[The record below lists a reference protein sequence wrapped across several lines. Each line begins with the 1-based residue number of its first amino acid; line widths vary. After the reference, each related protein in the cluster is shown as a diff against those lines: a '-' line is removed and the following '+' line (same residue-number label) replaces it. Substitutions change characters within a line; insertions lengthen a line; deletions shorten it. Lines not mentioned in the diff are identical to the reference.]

1 MNKIFER
8 VIEIEDQLNSLIE
21 DLISEAEHCPKNR
34 EEMEHELIVASRAV
48 SRIYSLNVDNMEG
61 YKTQQDRDQE
71 EGFSP

>member
-8 VIEIEDQLNSLIE
+8 IIEIEDQLNSLIE
-21 DLISEAEHCPKNR
+21 DLVAGVEHCPTNR
-34 EEMEHELIVASRAV
+34 DEMEHELIVASRAV

-61 YKTQQDRDQE
+61 YRTQQDRDQE

>member
-48 SRIYSLNVDNMEG
+48 SLIYSLNVDNMEG

>member
-8 VIEIEDQLNSLIE
+8 IIEIEDQLNSLIE
-21 DLISEAEHCPKNR
+21 DLVAGVEHCPKNR
-34 EEMEHELIVASRAV
+34 DEMEHELIVASRAV

-61 YKTQQDRDQE
+61 YRSQQDRDQE